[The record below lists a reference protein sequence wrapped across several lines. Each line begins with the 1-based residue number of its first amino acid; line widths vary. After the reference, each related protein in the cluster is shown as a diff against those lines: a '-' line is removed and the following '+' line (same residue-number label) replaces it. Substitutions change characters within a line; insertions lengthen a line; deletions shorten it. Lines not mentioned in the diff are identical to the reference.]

1 MSGSENRKR
10 HVSGARIR
18 RTYNLVA
25 AVPVP
30 PGTHMRAV
38 PESSLPE
45 LLTVGE
51 KFRQS
56 LVAVAPLRTGTH
68 MRAVPESSVPT
79 HVQAWPDVTCGEC
92 RVFVD
97 TSDIPP
103 NVDDGPTPQ
112 RVGRHEWPCPNC
124 SALLKAIPFKLAPLD
139 TPDVDCCVAGMAR
152 TWARCSAEEVADW
165 KRGNRMRLFAQ
176 RVDRVAKRFF
186 CWIPVIVL
194 LWWIWRQGLI
204 TAQTESAWDWDVM
217 NIVALV
223 LLSGF
228 AGFFAFGFGTYIAA
242 VIGEMTNPLN
252 RRAAKRGQPLNAMPI
267 RLRDELTPVA
277 DQWQESIHPQAE
289 ANTRAA
295 GL

>member
-1 MSGSENRKR
+1 
-10 HVSGARIR
+10 
-18 RTYNLVA
+18 
-25 AVPVP
+25 
-30 PGTHMRAV
+30 
-38 PESSLPE
+38 
-45 LLTVGE
+45 
-51 KFRQS
+51 
-56 LVAVAPLRTGTH
+56 
-68 MRAVPESSVPT
+68 
-79 HVQAWPDVTCGEC
+79 
-92 RVFVD
+92 
-97 TSDIPP
+97 
-103 NVDDGPTPQ
+103 
-112 RVGRHEWPCPNC
+112 
-124 SALLKAIPFKLAPLD
+124 
-139 TPDVDCCVAGMAR
+139 
-152 TWARCSAEEVADW
+152 
-165 KRGNRMRLFAQ
+165 MRLFAQ